1 LKTRATSAIWS
12 LAGGRLVRL
21 DGTVEGSAL
30 VVVPSEAVLLLATP
44 LPPLQGQDRRR
55 RALPFA
61 IEDRIADPLD
71 RVHAALGAELSPG
84 VWLAGVVSHAVMREW
99 ITTLNG
105 AAIDDAAAGLE
116 RARLIPD
123 ALLLPVPGPGQW
135 SVDRTGN
142 RAVVRTDDG
151 SGFAGPLSLLATAWQ
166 LAGKP
171 VCVAL
176 GEPLPPEFAA
186 IRAETEGARPAERVR
201 EPALDLRQGAYAPQ
215 RRPVGQI
222 WRKIA
227 LVAGAGALAQGAIAV
242 ADTLALTRLASERT
256 AKVRDFAET
265 RQPPVVI
272 GSNLADALDQL
283 TPDPSRAGPGR
294 FIPLLSRT
302 ATALAAS
309 HVTANWR
316 SVAYDEPAGT
326 LTLEIETREISDLQA
341 IAQALTRAGLS
352 AQAGTASSDNGRAVG
367 SFVIRAA

>member
-1 LKTRATSAIWS
+1 MTSAIWS
-12 LAGGRLVRL
+12 LASGRPVRL

-30 VVVPSEAVLLLATP
+30 VVVPSEAVLMLATP

-99 ITTLNG
+99 ITTLNA
-105 AAIDDAAAGLE
+105 AAIDDAAEGAAELD

-135 SVDRTGN
+135 CVDRAGD

-171 VCVAL
+171 VCVAF
-176 GEPLPPEFAA
+176 GEPLPAEFGT
-186 IRAETEGARPAERVR
+186 IRAETERASLTDRVR
-201 EPALDLRQGAYAPQ
+201 APALDLRQGVYAPQ

-227 LVAGAGALAQGAIAV
+227 LIAGAGALAQGAIAV
-242 ADTLALTRLASERT
+242 ADTLALTRLAHERT

-272 GSNLADALDQL
+272 GSNLADALEQL

-302 ATALAAS
+302 ASALAAS
-309 HVTANWR
+309 HVTAGWR

-352 AQAGTASSDNGRAVG
+352 AQAGTASSENGRAVG